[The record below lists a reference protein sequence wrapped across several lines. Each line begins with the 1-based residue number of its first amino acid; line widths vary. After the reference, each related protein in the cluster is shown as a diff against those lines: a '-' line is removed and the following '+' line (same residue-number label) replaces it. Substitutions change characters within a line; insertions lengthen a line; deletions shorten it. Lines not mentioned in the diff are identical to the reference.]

1 MTFSGVRFSIAS
13 HAAWAPGVETKEAWL
28 AWSKECRAIAGCG
41 EPPVGAMAPL
51 LRRRAGS
58 LNRMALEVAYRCLGS
73 VKDVP
78 TIFASR
84 HGEASRSVDLLLDLA
99 AGQPISPASFGLSV
113 HNATGGLF
121 SIARHGQANDI
132 ALAAGQSTV
141 EHAVIEACGLLADGE
156 PRVLLVVYDG
166 PLPAVYEAFQDCREE
181 PFAWAWLMKARGDN
195 AFSLSWMAAMANG
208 SPSVGELP
216 PGLEVLRFYLREDA
230 SLERT
235 CDGLRW
241 LWCRD
246 D

>member
-1 MTFSGVRFSIAS
+1 M
-13 HAAWAPGVETKEAWL
+13 
-28 AWSKECRAIAGCG
+28 
-41 EPPVGAMAPL
+41 
-51 LRRRAGS
+51 
-58 LNRMALEVAYRCLGS
+58 
-73 VKDVP
+73 VKRPDP
-78 TIFASR
+78 SSCWR
-84 HGEASRSVDLLLDLA
+84 
-99 AGQPISPASFGLSV
+99 ISPKGSRFPPPPSEYRF
-113 HNATGGLF
+113 NATGGLF